1 MGYRHTKKEHRRQ
14 HLKTLAAFLSP
25 SHKHLLK
32 KIPQQN
38 VLALASL
45 GALFILIR
53 TKPVFC
59 SALQSF
65 CWHLARCPKA
75 VSFFFVLL
83 LRDLP
88 FTAFNL

>member
-45 GALFILIR
+45 GALFI
-53 TKPVFC
+53 
-59 SALQSF
+59 
-65 CWHLARCPKA
+65 
-75 VSFFFVLL
+75 
-83 LRDLP
+83 
-88 FTAFNL
+88 